1 MRPTPGT
8 EDLADIYL
16 GCNVTKSFT
25 LWLLLVYNIFLS
37 LTILHQSPP
46 LHNELVDICI
56 LIDNKFL
63 ILQFIACNWRRQTLT
78 FEQLKNIVMDI
89 LCVIT
94 VEIHLD
100 ILIHCILLMMFYVD
114 IE

>member
-1 MRPTPGT
+1 MRPPAGPGM
-8 EDLADIYL
+8 EDI
-16 GCNVTKSFT
+16 TWSFT
-25 LWLLLVYNIFLS
+25 PWLLLVYNIFLS

-89 LCVIT
+89 IVCNISRNT
-94 VEIHLD
+94 FI
-100 ILIHCILLMMFYVD
+100 
-114 IE
+114 